1 MNRRQL
7 SLVMTLLVL
16 GVVACSK
23 GGPARTKGGE
33 ITKAGSVSV
42 FKMAPGDCLSPPTKL
57 PDPDKP
63 ELEKIEVLPCG
74 QEHTHEL
81 FATVD
86 FTDSDVYPGPTKL
99 GGFADGACLDQ
110 FEPYVGVPYV
120 DSSLRFSYLFPSLRS
135 WNDGKDRTVLCLIVA
150 TDKKL
155 TASVRGAAI

>member
-1 MNRRQL
+1 MM
-7 SLVMTLLVL
+7 VALLV
-16 GVVACSK
+16 VMAVACSK
-23 GGPARTKGGE
+23 NGPSRAKSGE
-33 ITKAGSVSV
+33 ITQAGAVSV
-42 FKMAPGDCLSPPTKL
+42 FKMEPGDCLNPPTKL
-57 PDPDKP
+57 PDPAKP
-63 ELEKIEVLPCG
+63 ELEKIDVLPCN

-110 FEPYVGVPYV
+110 FESYVGVPYI

-150 TDKKL
+150 TEKKL
-155 TASVRGAAI
+155 TTSVRGAAI